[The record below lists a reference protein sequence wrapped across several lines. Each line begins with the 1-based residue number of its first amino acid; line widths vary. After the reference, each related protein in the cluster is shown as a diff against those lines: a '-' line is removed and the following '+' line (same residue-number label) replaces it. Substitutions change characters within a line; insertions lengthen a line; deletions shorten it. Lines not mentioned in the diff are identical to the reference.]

1 MIKQFTNIKEA
12 ITYHKKCYVCDSE
25 LQPTFHDNKIE
36 YFYTDD
42 QMHECMEI
50 NLSNN
55 IDSDTDDIL
64 SIDMENNSVKLNI
77 KKRYD
82 ILYYNDPSYRLYSR
96 KYSAT
101 AYSYGGILY
110 ESILVNCIKCRNFSY
125 VVRMIIDVEKYNRI
139 TDIMLNS
146 EYITLIDHDNF
157 SQIVNVY
164 TTEETKYRN
173 AYKSKYFDADDFIVL
188 PLIPLNL
195 ENPHETLSKIKKLL
209 PFT

>member
-1 MIKQFTNIKEA
+1 
-12 ITYHKKCYVCDSE
+12 
-25 LQPTFHDNKIE
+25 
-36 YFYTDD
+36 
-42 QMHECMEI
+42 
-50 NLSNN
+50 
-55 IDSDTDDIL
+55 
-64 SIDMENNSVKLNI
+64 
-77 KKRYD
+77 
-82 ILYYNDPSYRLYSR
+82 
-96 KYSAT
+96 
-101 AYSYGGILY
+101 
-110 ESILVNCIKCRNFSY
+110 
-125 VVRMIIDVEKYNRI
+125 MIIDVEKYNRI